1 MSDLPRLFLN
11 SGADRRIGHG
21 HPWAYSNE
29 IRMDAAAK
37 ALPPGG
43 LVRLCRADGKALATG
58 TFNPHS
64 LIAFRRL
71 GEEADTVV
79 DRGFLAGR
87 LRRALALRERLF
99 AEPFYR
105 LVHAEA
111 DGLPGLIV
119 DRFGEVLAVQAN
131 TAGFEKLLPVLL
143 EALDEVF
150 APRAIVLRNDTPARR
165 MEGLDGYV
173 KVAKGDLEGPVAV
186 RENGLTFFADPL
198 AGQKTGWFFDQRDN
212 RAFVARLA
220 KGLRALDVYS
230 YGGGFGVAA
239 AAAGATA
246 VAIVDSSDGAL
257 DLARRAAEANGVAD
271 RCRLVR
277 NDAFRELERLGQV
290 GEKFG
295 LVCCDPPAFVK
306 SKKDLKAGLKG
317 YRKLAGLAAPLV
329 QAGGFLFIASC
340 SHNVGMAELLEEVAI
355 GIQRAGRG
363 GRLIRQAWAAPD
375 HPVHPHLPE
384 TAYLKALAFQLD

>member
-1 MSDLPRLFLN
+1 MTDLPRLFLN
-11 SGADRRIGHG
+11 PGADRRISHG

-37 ALPPGG
+37 ALPAGG
-43 LVRLCRADGKALATG
+43 LVRLCRVDGKVLATG

-71 GEEADTVV
+71 GDAPEVAV
-79 DRGFLAGR
+79 DRAFLAAR

-99 AEPFYR
+99 AEPHYR
-105 LVHAEA
+105 VVHAEA

-119 DRFGEVLAVQAN
+119 DRFGDVLSIQAN
-131 TAGFEKLLPVLL
+131 TAGMENLLPPIL
-143 EALDEVF
+143 EALDEVL
-150 APRAIVLRNDTPARR
+150 APRAVVARNDTPARR
-165 MEGLDGYV
+165 MEGLDSRVEVLG
-173 KVAKGDLEGPVAV
+173 GELDGPVSV
-186 RENGLTFFADPL
+186 HENGLTFLADPL

-220 KGLRALDVYS
+220 KGLRVLDVYS
-230 YGGGFGVAA
+230 YGGGFGISCAA
-239 AAAGATA
+239 RGASE
-246 VAIVDSSDGAL
+246 VVIVDASEGAL
-257 DLARRAAEANGVAD
+257 DLARRAAETNGVAD

-277 NDAFRELERLGQV
+277 NDAFRELERLGTDR
-290 GEKFG
+290 ESFG

-329 QAGGFLFIASC
+329 EAGGFLFVASC
-340 SHNVGMAELLEEVAI
+340 SHNVGMAELLDEVAI

-363 GRLIRQAWAAPD
+363 GRLIRQAGAAPD
-375 HPVHPHLPE
+375 HPVHPRLPE